1 METAFILLKTHLH
14 SMTANTK
21 LDTCWLPTHSC
32 KDKVIEFAGANDGCV
47 SSCRLCYGD
56 SIIVTA
62 SHDAAIALWVS
73 PMLFQYTVLMD

>member
-1 METAFILLKTHLH
+1 MDTAFILLKTHLH

-21 LDTCWLPTHSC
+21 LDTGWLPTHSC
-32 KDKVIEFAGANDGCV
+32 KDKVTEFRANDGCV

-73 PMLFQYTVLMD
+73 PMLLQYTV